1 MKTSVLW
8 TLTPLTFLCVKDLS
22 TWNMITICNSL
33 RALYMLHLPSRR
45 STAAPIALVAS
56 ASTLHRC
63 LDPPAI
69 DVLSKLS
76 NNFSVHCSS
85 HTHDRYVAAINNT
98 PPIAQAR
105 VERLPATRLR
115 VRSHQSVKSS
125 SSFGESRE
133 WSELLFHFE
142 RKIYWGSL
150 LNFLM
155 TTTTNWPYTT

>member
-1 MKTSVLW
+1 MDFD
-8 TLTPLTFLCVKDLS
+8 PLTFLGKISLHETWSPYAIVWGPS
-22 TWNMITICNSL
+22 TCCTYLHILYCCSHSPSCICIHFASL
-33 RALYMLHLPSRR
+33 PRSPCYRR
-45 STAAPIALVAS
+45 I
-56 ASTLHRC
+56 
-63 LDPPAI
+63 
-69 DVLSKLS
+69 
-76 NNFSVHCSS
+76 VHCSR